1 MNSFSMKFNRINLL
15 LAYAAALAGSLWL
28 AYQLRF
34 DFSVP
39 HEITRTFLPVFI
51 WVVGFKLFCLWRWRQ
66 FEVLVGYFSLP
77 DFSRLFW
84 VLFATSCIVFGIS
97 TQIGSNYAPPRSVV
111 LVDFSFSILGLT
123 AVRLAFRQ
131 ARN

>member
-1 MNSFSMKFNRINLL
+1 MNFTRSNLL
-15 LAYAAALAGSLWL
+15 ASYAAALAGSLWL

-34 DFSVP
+34 DFGVP
-39 HEITRTFLPVFI
+39 QEITRTFLPVFL
-51 WVVGFKLFCLWRWRQ
+51 WVVSFKLFCLWRLRQ

-84 VLFATSCIVFGIS
+84 VLFATSCILFGIS
-97 TQIGSNYAPPRSVV
+97 TQIGSDYTPPRSVV

-123 AVRLAFRQ
+123 AIRLAFRQ
-131 ARN
+131 